1 MLSILFTNKSFQTWL
16 SLPKQLTPAARS
28 PEISHHFTHKSN
40 KIIKSKMGHK
50 RCQLCQVVQKNGE
63 KGFFG
68 FPSIKRKI
76 AHGNWIK
83 VCEIPADTDTKKMS
97 VCFRHFEPS
106 EIEEYPNYI
115 RLKPG
120 TILVEY
126 LQFVIFFKSAKYF
139 KDFVTF
145 WLS

>member
-1 MLSILFTNKSFQTWL
+1 
-16 SLPKQLTPAARS
+16 
-28 PEISHHFTHKSN
+28 
-40 KIIKSKMGHK
+40 MGHK